1 MMSKVVLV
9 LAGLAGASASY
20 DQIAKYSPLSNVVPH
35 NKVDRSA
42 HGMISALSGKVV
54 EDVYNEQYD
63 AKSTLLGTAAIDLAY
78 DMYTK
83 GGGGSSHYAE
93 YEGSV
98 TASTNSLNSMALA
111 YGTYKCTQTDAD
123 ATGGANPLVLGKY
136 AGKAALTSASTKLK
150 AYFDD
155 TAAAGY
161 EGCGRVPSSGDVT
174 STHTAYV
181 TPFTEAACP
190 VNPAGVDGPKTVTCT
205 SGADTVTWTAT
216 SIKLGGRTLK
226 GFSTQQPDKMT
237 AEPEWIEFKKFH
249 GADTTAGTMGDET
262 VQMALASM
270 KAGAVQ
276 QFANCR
282 ATGTNALVPSGVSSA
297 ACKAHTS
304 TNTHTQGTV
313 ICKDKTTRTAKIPT
327 GDTYAAQVTACT
339 GSNGKVSDF
348 FSATAAFNKEVAKK
362 VAVYSNAWIYT
373 VHEFED
379 AYNDCNA
386 KDIHDNDAGVHAWD
400 EGVAFYTGSIAGTA
414 GYSGTGD
421 AKYRSGRM
429 IYELANKRCNNFGT
443 CSNFRSGNS
452 NVNIKLFSNFVT
464 GQFACHVG
472 DCAVALS
479 ELRDHIIPQMSVPLI
494 QGTLRYAYKMDKLN
508 GGAKECGEGYAFMLS
523 VIHRVNKC
531 NPADAKIIY
540 DAMDIPATVAA
551 GVGLAGTATY
561 TTVKTAFERNYAC
574 MGITCADIGELLMD
588 NDVVYDEAAACVDPD
603 PAAAAAATTA
613 TTEEKL
619 PTWAIVV
626 IAIAGGLMLIFFG
639 LMCAFKASKDT
650 TVKMYQDLKKEGALG
665 KVEG

>member
-1 MMSKVVLV
+1 MSKVVLV
-9 LAGLAGASASY
+9 LAGLTGASASY

-35 NKVDRSA
+35 NKIDRSA

-54 EDVYNEQYD
+54 EDIYNNLYD
-63 AKSTLLGTAAIDLAY
+63 PKTTTLGTAAIDLAY
-78 DMYTK
+78 DMYTI
-83 GGGGSSHYAE
+83 GGGGSSHWAE
-93 YEGSV
+93 YTGS
-98 TASTNSLNSMALA
+98 TTDTMANA
-111 YGTYKCTQTDAD
+111 YGTYQCTQTDKD
-123 ATGGANPLVLGKY
+123 VGSGNNPLVMGKY
-136 AGKAALTSASTKLK
+136 AGKATLGTTSTKLK
-150 AYFDD
+150 VYFDD

-161 EGCGRVPSSGDVT
+161 EGCGRVPDSTAVGSSAT
-174 STHTAYV
+174 TYV

-190 VNPAGVDGPKTVTCT
+190 VDPSTADDATITCT
-205 SGADTVTWTAT
+205 SSDPSADTVTWTAT
-216 SIKLGGRTLK
+216 AIKFGGRTLK

-237 AEPEWIEFKKFH
+237 AEPEWIQFKKFH

-297 ACKAHTS
+297 ACTAHTG

-327 GDTYAAQVTACT
+327 GATFADQVTACT

-348 FSATAAFNKEVAKK
+348 FSAGASFNKEVAKK

-379 AYNDCNA
+379 AYADCLA
-386 KDIHDNDAGVHAWD
+386 GTIHDNDAGVHAWD

-443 CSNFRSGNS
+443 CSDFRSGNS
-452 NVNIKLFSNFVT
+452 KVNIKLFSNFVT

-479 ELRDHIIPQMSVPLI
+479 ELRDGIIPQMSVPLI

-508 GGAKECGEGYAFMLS
+508 GGAKECGEGYAFMIS

-531 NPADAKIIY
+531 NPDDAKIIY
-540 DAMDIPATVAA
+540 DAMDVPATVAA

-561 TTVKTAFERNYAC
+561 TTVKTAFERNYGC

-603 PAAAAAATTA
+603 PAAAAATTTA